1 MKRQMKYKV
10 FNIAAALIAA
20 VCVIC
25 ISVTAVVLA
34 RPLYYWDTD
43 NLQIPETSG
52 YSKEICIENYDA
64 LIDYNLIGGSEKL
77 VFPSFS
83 MSEQGEI
90 HFAEVKEIFIT
101 MQVIS
106 IAGIIL
112 FAGFML
118 YRKLHGVPREGTL
131 WMRFTGIVLLS
142 AVVLIGLAMAIDW
155 QWSFE
160 FMHKVFFDN
169 NYWLFDLKYDPV
181 ITILPDR
188 FFLHCGIL
196 IVLISVTQSALLEWG
211 YRRMNR

>member
-1 MKRQMKYKV
+1 MKRQMKHKV

-131 WMRFTGIVLLS
+131 WMRFTGIVLLF
-142 AVVLIGLAMAIDW
+142 AVVMIGLAITIDW

-169 NYWLFDLKYDPV
+169 DYWLFDPKYDPV

>member
-1 MKRQMKYKV
+1 MKHKV

-142 AVVLIGLAMAIDW
+142 AVVLIGLDMTIDW

-169 NYWLFDLKYDPV
+169 DYWLFDPKYDPV

>member
-1 MKRQMKYKV
+1 MKYKV

-142 AVVLIGLAMAIDW
+142 AVVLIGLAMTIDW

-169 NYWLFDLKYDPV
+169 DYWLFDPKYDPV